1 MEQLSGEMNQ
11 VVVAI
16 EEISSTT
23 GDIAEKM
30 EEINLHTGQTKGLR
44 LTLEQQTHSLSEQIQ
59 ALSQSARQFQI
70 S

>member
-44 LTLEQQTHSLSEQIQ
+44 LTLEQQTHGLSEQIQ
-59 ALSQSARQFQI
+59 ALSQSAQQFQI

>member
-70 S
+70 G